1 MVSRVK
7 ATAVQ
12 QSSSRMGEFDRKQ
25 VLLNSLTLGQMELRW
40 QPAFLVQNPWEG
52 REDFNGLMSPAL
64 LGITRL
70 AVDTRRGVVEFS
82 R

>member
-1 MVSRVK
+1 M
-7 ATAVQ
+7 
-12 QSSSRMGEFDRKQ
+12 MGEFERNPVQ
-25 VLLNSLTLGQMELRW
+25 LGSLTLGQAEFRR
-40 QPAFLVQNPWEG
+40 QPAFLVQSRWDG
-52 REDFNGLMSPAL
+52 TRDFDGLMSPAL